1 MMNSALEY
9 IQSDSSSTPSRALPP
24 QVLLDTEGLLST
36 LPSSTH
42 FLFLPPSLR
51 SYRPYVDPSSSAS
64 SVPQTQLSERLEEW
78 FRKSMEGLQ
87 HAVKTWFADLQGAR
101 EVWNVR
107 TSILNSIDATS
118 GIDQAENSSLK
129 SCFDHACLER
139 LLDIWNER
147 LQEAGQKFRNRLA
160 SVTTSIAKGDDFR
173 PKGSST
179 GLGRTWITADW
190 FFFRHRPHRIFVRS
204 AFSSYIPAEQWSI
217 RLG

>member
-1 MMNSALEY
+1 
-9 IQSDSSSTPSRALPP
+9 
-24 QVLLDTEGLLST
+24 
-36 LPSSTH
+36 
-42 FLFLPPSLR
+42 LFLPPSLR

-87 HAVKTWFADLQGAR
+87 HAVKAWFADLQGAR

-139 LLDIWNER
+139 LLDIWKGR
-147 LQEAGQKFRNRLA
+147 LQEAGQKFGDRLA
-160 SVTTSIAKGDDFR
+160 SVTTSITKDDDIR

-179 GLGRTWITADW
+179 GLGRTWIMADW
-190 FFFRHRPHRIFVRS
+190 FFFQTSTPSNICSKRLLFLHSRRTVVH
-204 AFSSYIPAEQWSI
+204 SS
-217 RLG
+217 RLTYLFEDTNLPCNSG